1 MPNQQTVGRH
11 RDSIILN
18 TGKRTF
24 MFFGRSFVVH
34 ILHLSS
40 HYLWYCVKIYHWIRM
55 FYSISQLIKNES
67 CNNLEILAVL
77 AISVCH
83 TMPKV
88 CLCISLRPTVA
99 NSCTNQCEWH
109 RLRMEAIFS
118 FEKKWVSHRVYLYAK
133 PERFDTMIICESMR
147 IRHELNTNWYDAV
160 RCNKMQHD
168 GDTKQYGGDGELI
181 RLCYDVM
188 RTR

>member
-1 MPNQQTVGRH
+1 MMPNQQTVGRH
-11 RDSIILN
+11 RDTIILN

-24 MFFGRSFVVH
+24 MFFGRSFVVN

-67 CNNLEILAVL
+67 CNYLEILAVL
-77 AISVCH
+77 AISVCN

-88 CLCISLRPTVA
+88 CLCISPRPTVA

-109 RLRMEAIFS
+109 RMRIEAIFS
-118 FEKKWVSHRVYLYAK
+118 FKKIGFRTESTSMANQNDLIRWLFANQ
-133 PERFDTMIICESMR
+133 CESD
-147 IRHELNTNWYDAV
+147 TN
-160 RCNKMQHD
+160 
-168 GDTKQYGGDGELI
+168 
-181 RLCYDVM
+181 
-188 RTR
+188 